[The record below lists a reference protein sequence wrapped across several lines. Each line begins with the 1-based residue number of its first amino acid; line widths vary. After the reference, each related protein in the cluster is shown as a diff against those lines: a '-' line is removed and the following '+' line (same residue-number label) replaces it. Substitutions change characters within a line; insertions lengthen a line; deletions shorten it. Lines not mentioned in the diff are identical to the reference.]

1 MQKTQMDA
9 MGQGSWISRVGRV
22 TLEEN
27 KSDVLLIESGKIR
40 ITEQAK
46 QAQRKCISVQLSRGQ
61 KLSTQLVK
69 ELGFGILFSP
79 RIW

>member
-1 MQKTQMDA
+1 MQMDA
-9 MGQGSWISRVGRV
+9 TGQGSWISGVGRV
-22 TLEEN
+22 TLEDN
-27 KSDVLLIESGKIR
+27 KSDVLLIKSSKIS

-46 QAQRKCISVQLSRGQ
+46 QMQRKYISVQLSRGQ
-61 KLSTQLVK
+61 KLSIQLVK